1 MRNRVEKMPL
11 TTLYIKNMVCDR
23 CRMSVDKVLRDNG
36 LHPVDVQLGVA
47 QVEGDV
53 DDELRAQLADAL
65 QALGFELLA
74 DRRRQVVEQIR
85 ASVIRLVHYRDNRSE
100 TNLSDYLQQEL
111 HMEYS
116 SLSKLF
122 SEVTGTTIERYY
134 IEQRIERVKELL
146 TYGELTLTQI
156 AFQLHYSSVAYLSS
170 QFKMV
175 TGITPSAYKSLQCK
189 DRRALDQI

>member
-1 MRNRVEKMPL
+1 M
-11 TTLYIKNMVCDR
+11 
-23 CRMSVDKVLRDNG
+23 
-36 LHPVDVQLGVA
+36 
-47 QVEGDV
+47 
-53 DDELRAQLADAL
+53 
-65 QALGFELLA
+65 
-74 DRRRQVVEQIR
+74 
-85 ASVIRLVHYRDNRSE
+85 VHYRDNRSE

-122 SEVTGTTIERYY
+122 SEVTGMTIERFY

-146 TYGELTLTQI
+146 SYGELTLTQI

-175 TGITPSAYKSLQCK
+175 TGFTPSAYKNLQRK

>member
-1 MRNRVEKMPL
+1 MTV

-23 CRMSVDKVLRDNG
+23 CRMSVNKALRDNG

-53 DDELRAQLADAL
+53 SEAQRARLAGAL

-74 DRRRQVVEQIR
+74 DRRQQVVEQIR
-85 ASVIRLVHYRDNRSE
+85 AAVIRLVHYRDNQSVN
-100 TNLSDYLQQEL
+100 NLSDYLQQEL

-122 SEVTGTTIERYY
+122 SEVTGMTIERYY

-175 TGITPSAYKSLQCK
+175 TGMTPSAYKGLQRK

>member
-1 MRNRVEKMPL
+1 MTT

-23 CRMSVDKVLRDNG
+23 CRMSVEQALRDNG

-47 QVEGDV
+47 QVEGTV
-53 DDELRAQLADAL
+53 SAEQRAQVADAL
-65 QALGFELLA
+65 QSLGFELLG
-74 DRRRQVVEQIR
+74 DRRQQVVEQIR
-85 ASVIRLVHYRDNRSE
+85 AAVIQLVHYRDNQSA

-111 HMEYS
+111 HTEYS

-122 SEVTGTTIERYY
+122 SEVTGMTIERYY

-156 AFQLHYSSVAYLSS
+156 AFRLHYSSVAYLSS

-175 TGITPSAYKSLQCK
+175 TGITPSAYKSLQRK
-189 DRRALDQI
+189 DRRPLDRI

>member
-1 MRNRVEKMPL
+1 M
-11 TTLYIKNMVCDR
+11 TTTFHIKNMVCDR
-23 CRMSVDKVLRDNG
+23 CRMSVEQALRDNG
-36 LHPVDVQLGVA
+36 LHPVNVQLGVA
-47 QVEGDV
+47 QVEGTV
-53 DDELRAQLADAL
+53 SAEQRTQLADAL
-65 QALGFELLA
+65 QSLGFELLS
-74 DRRRQVVEQIR
+74 DRRQQVVEQIR
-85 ASVIRLVHYRDNRSE
+85 AAVIQLVHYRDNLSA

-111 HMEYS
+111 HTEYS

-122 SEVTGTTIERYY
+122 SEVTGMTIERYY

-175 TGITPSAYKSLQCK
+175 TGITPSAYKSLLHK
-189 DRRALDQI
+189 DRRPLDQI

>member
-1 MRNRVEKMPL
+1 MRKRVGKMTL

-23 CRMSVDKVLRDNG
+23 CCMSVDKALRDSG
-36 LHPVDVQLGVA
+36 LHPVDVHLGVVQLEDEVSDERCAQLG
-47 QVEGDV
+47 
-53 DDELRAQLADAL
+53 DAL
-65 QALGFELLA
+65 HALGFELLA
-74 DRRRQVVEQIR
+74 DRRQQTAELIR
-85 ASVIRLVHYRDNRSE
+85 AAVIRLVHYRDNRSE

-122 SEVTGTTIERYY
+122 SEVTGMTVERFY

-175 TGITPSAYKSLQCK
+175 TGFTPSAYKNLQRK

>member
-1 MRNRVEKMPL
+1 MTI

-23 CRMSVDKVLRDNG
+23 CRMSVEQALRDNG
-36 LHPVDVQLGVA
+36 LHPIDVQLGVA

-53 DDELRAQLADAL
+53 SDERRAQLADAL
-65 QALGFELLA
+65 QALGFKLLA
-74 DRRRQVVEQIR
+74 DRRQQVVEQIR
-85 ASVIRLVHYRDNRSE
+85 AAVIRLVHYRDNRSE
-100 TNLSDYLQQEL
+100 VNLSDYLQQEL

-122 SEVTGTTIERYY
+122 SEVTGTTLERYY

-175 TGITPSAYKSLQCK
+175 TGITPSAYKNLQHK

>member
-1 MRNRVEKMPL
+1 MRKRVEKMTL

-23 CRMSVDKVLRDNG
+23 CRMSVDKALRDNG

-47 QVEGDV
+47 QVEGGV
-53 DDELRAQLADAL
+53 SAECRTRLADAL

-74 DRRRQVVEQIR
+74 DRRQQVAERIR
-85 ASVIRLVHYRDNRSE
+85 AAVIRLVHYRDNQSA

-122 SEVTGTTIERYY
+122 SEVTGMTIERYY

-175 TGITPSAYKSLQCK
+175 TGMTPSAYKSLRRK
-189 DRRALDQI
+189 DRRSLDQI